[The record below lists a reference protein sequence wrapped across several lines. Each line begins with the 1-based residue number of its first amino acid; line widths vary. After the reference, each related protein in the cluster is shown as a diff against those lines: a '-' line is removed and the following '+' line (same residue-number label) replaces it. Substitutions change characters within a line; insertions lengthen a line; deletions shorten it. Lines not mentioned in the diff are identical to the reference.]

1 MAKKTSPSSLTGEL
15 VARETDYNQTKQ
27 LLVAEFGEGLHWDP
41 DHYTA
46 AIATEMKRGC
56 EAFLRAGR
64 LLVVARGCASHGEW
78 SGMMDRLGL
87 EPRQAHRM
95 MEAAKRVATLPNR
108 STSTDLIQAAGTP
121 SKLIELLS
129 LPEDQFTELAE
140 TGETGELSLDDVAK
154 MTVRDLREAV
164 REARADIDAKDER
177 AADRE
182 RKIEALQKELRKAKG
197 QRERAMPEERATEL
211 RTLTTTT
218 QMHLVAAMHAH
229 GDDAD
234 TLFERF
240 RSLREAAE
248 AAGDAGEHDDFM
260 AGLVGDLLGQLRR
273 LRDTFG
279 LPPINDGAWIAEQL
293 KKVGG

>member
-108 STSTDLIQAAGTP
+108 STSTDLISEIG
-121 SKLIELLS
+121 
-129 LPEDQFTELAE
+129 
-140 TGETGELSLDDVAK
+140 
-154 MTVRDLREAV
+154 
-164 REARADIDAKDER
+164 
-177 AADRE
+177 
-182 RKIEALQKELRKAKG
+182 
-197 QRERAMPEERATEL
+197 RATDYTRL
-211 RTLTTTT
+211 PDF
-218 QMHLVAAMHAH
+218 AASR
-229 GDDAD
+229 
-234 TLFERF
+234 ES
-240 RSLREAAE
+240 RSLAIRLASAN
-248 AAGDAGEHDDFM
+248 A
-260 AGLVGDLLGQLRR
+260 RR
-273 LRDTFG
+273 
-279 LPPINDGAWIAEQL
+279 
-293 KKVGG
+293 